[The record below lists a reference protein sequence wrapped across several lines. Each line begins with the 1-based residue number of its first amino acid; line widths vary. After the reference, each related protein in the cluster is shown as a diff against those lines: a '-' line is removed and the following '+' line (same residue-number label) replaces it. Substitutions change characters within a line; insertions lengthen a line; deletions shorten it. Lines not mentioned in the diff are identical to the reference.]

1 MSLKYRI
8 IKEDNPLD
16 PEGEKIERYEVIDQG
31 VVSTDEI
38 AEKMEERFGI
48 PVKKTKMV
56 VKLLEKYIKARLS
69 LGLPATIPTFGTF
82 VPITKKVKV
91 PGRKGKKDQI
101 VEVREIE
108 FIPSPELEERLQN
121 IELEEVK
128 DENDTTEN
136 TDSTQ
141 NQSQTKENLPDL
153 QIQVK
158 FKK

>member
-1 MSLKYRI
+1 MSLKYRKV
-8 IKEDNPLD
+8 KEDNPLD

-31 VVSTDEI
+31 VVGTDEI
-38 AEKMEERFGI
+38 AEEMEERFGI
-48 PVKKTKMV
+48 PVKKTKIV

-82 VPITKKVKV
+82 VPITKKVKM
-91 PGRKGKKDQI
+91 PGEKGGKSRI
-101 VEVREIE
+101 VKMQEIE
-108 FIPSPELEERLQN
+108 FIPSPELEERLKN
-121 IELEEVK
+121 IKLEEVK

-141 NQSQTKENLPDL
+141 DQSQTKENLPDL